1 MIPKWLYSEMVAGD
15 LPMVP
20 ALGTMS
26 TLAAAGLLLVM
37 GLALRLLQAE
47 AGRMS
52 SNRWQRFADWD
63 ARPLRLDRF
72 ARENP
77 EKGFSAMK
85 SPADPAP
92 GVAVEGGRVTV
103 MDGVAEADFDM
114 IDRFI
119 AAYHLDPAV
128 AVEAMAIPSLELAR
142 RLVDMSVP
150 RGELVRLAHGLTPAR
165 LAEVVGHLSALEIAF
180 AYSKMRA
187 RRTPGN
193 QAHVTNAKDDPLQLA
208 ADAAI
213 AVGLG
218 FDEIETTQRVARNAW
233 SNALACAVGASVGRW
248 GTLFQCASEEA
259 EELQIAMAGFTSYAE
274 TVSVYGSEGA
284 FIDGD
289 DTPWS
294 KGFLAA
300 AYASRGVKMRATS
313 GAGSELLMGF
323 HQAQSMLYLEAR
335 CLCLQRAMGV
345 QGTQNG
351 GIDGAPV
358 TMTVPGGAREL
369 MAENLIAVW
378 LDLEC
383 ASGNDA
389 RPTESEIRVGAKIM
403 PFLVAGSDLICSG
416 FGSIL
421 KYDNSFNPSLAERR
435 GARGF
440 PRAPARFRGGWRA
453 DAARRGPG
461 DGLAGAGAGGADAR
475 CWRGW
480 GSREPTAAMR
490 ASVAA
495 ASGSNDTASFT
506 AGDAGRIS
514 AAIQARGDHGARRD
528 PGAGGGRVS
537 RGGGEPAG
545 AGAAAA
551 VGRLP
556 ADLGAGARRAGGLGG
571 QRSQRLCRAGHR
583 LPGRARR
590 GARRSRGS
598 ATCSTSAR
606 CCGRRR
612 SSRRPRRGARAYRL
626 IGTAAVGRRRGGGG
640 GRDQPGLRD
649 AALSQ
654 PGRAWGVGDA
664 AGGHRG
670 HPGRRRRAAGG
681 ADAAHRRHLVP
692 GAFGGGAGR
701 VGGRDRAAGQGD
713 GGDPPRGAAAASQ
726 PGAFLQRADHR
737 ARRITAG
744 SGSNAAAYAR
754 GERAGAGGGADARRG
769 DGRAVPCGGGDA
781 LCDRDRALRAGGGAG
796 GDSRSTSPRRCDDA
810 RRCRLSAG
818 RDAAGERARAV
829 GARRWREVTLD
840 AVLAGD
846 VTMEDLRIDA
856 SALRAQA
863 EIARAAGRRDAG
875 AEFRARGGAGGGAA
889 GGGDARLRSAATG
902 AGGGEGGADRRS
914 RRSSASGTG
923 ADGGRGVH
931 RGGGGGV

>member
-1 MIPKWLYSEMVAGD
+1 
-15 LPMVP
+15 
-20 ALGTMS
+20 
-26 TLAAAGLLLVM
+26 
-37 GLALRLLQAE
+37 
-47 AGRMS
+47 MS

-119 AAYHLDPAV
+119 AAYHLDPEV
-128 AVEAMAIPSLELAR
+128 AVEAMAIPALELAR

-383 ASGNDA
+383 ASGQRRAADRERDPGGGEDHA
-389 RPTESEIRVGAKIM
+389 VPGGGVGPDLLGVRVD
-403 PFLVAGSDLICSG
+403 PEVRQFVQSVV
-416 FGSIL
+416 
-421 KYDNSFNPSLAERR
+421 AERR
-435 GARGF
+435 GAGGF

-461 DGLAGAGAGGADAR
+461 DGLAGAGAGGAD
-475 CWRGW
+475 G
-480 GSREPTAAMR
+480 
-490 ASVAA
+490 
-495 ASGSNDTASFT
+495 
-506 AGDAGRIS
+506 
-514 AAIQARGDHGARRD
+514 
-528 PGAGGGRVS
+528 GAGG
-537 RGGGEPAG
+537 AG
-545 AGAAAA
+545 AGAADGGDAG
-551 VGRLP
+551 VGGGGVGVERHRELQ
-556 ADLGAGARRAGGLGG
+556 RRARPGG
-571 QRSQRLCRAGHR
+571 S
-583 LPGRARR
+583 
-590 GARRSRGS
+590 ARRSR
-598 ATCSTSAR
+598 
-606 CCGRRR
+606 
-612 SSRRPRRGARAYRL
+612 
-626 IGTAAVGRRRGGGG
+626 RGG
-640 GRDQPGLRD
+640 
-649 AALSQ
+649 
-654 PGRAWGVGDA
+654 
-664 AGGHRG
+664 
-670 HPGRRRRAAGG
+670 
-681 ADAAHRRHLVP
+681 
-692 GAFGGGAGR
+692 
-701 VGGRDRAAGQGD
+701 
-713 GGDPPRGAAAASQ
+713 
-726 PGAFLQRADHR
+726 
-737 ARRITAG
+737 
-744 SGSNAAAYAR
+744 
-754 GERAGAGGGADARRG
+754 
-769 DGRAVPCGGGDA
+769 
-781 LCDRDRALRAGGGAG
+781 
-796 GDSRSTSPRRCDDA
+796 SRCWT
-810 RRCRLSAG
+810 
-818 RDAAGERARAV
+818 
-829 GARRWREVTLD
+829 
-840 AVLAGD
+840 
-846 VTMEDLRIDA
+846 
-856 SALRAQA
+856 
-863 EIARAAGRRDAG
+863 
-875 AEFRARGGAGGGAA
+875 
-889 GGGDARLRSAATG
+889 
-902 AGGGEGGADRRS
+902 
-914 RRSSASGTG
+914 
-923 ADGGRGVH
+923 
-931 RGGGGGV
+931 